1 MEKYTELAN
10 YFLTEYEEYHVAAY
24 FYHKR
29 ITLAEKVG
37 NKVEMALGNLG
48 FARCN
53 DLFDKSD
60 DAIQYL
66 EKAMKLAKNHPPTT
80 QLISKELIDIYKKMA
95 QKYENEVS
103 NTDKMEQDK
112 DKALEYYQ
120 KCLDMCSQADDI
132 ATEGQI
138 AYKIGQIYFKRDIL
152 DKAIEHQN
160 KYMEITK
167 KLEQSDV
174 GDWVDHS
181 LVSPNAARWRLSR
194 LWRSAT

>member
-1 MEKYTELAN
+1 M
-10 YFLTEYEEYHVAAY
+10 
-24 FYHKR
+24 
-29 ITLAEKVG
+29 G

-138 AYKIGQIYFKRDIL
+138 AYKIGQIYFKRNVL
-152 DKAIEHQN
+152 DKAVEHQN

-174 GDWVDHS
+174 SDSIDDS
-181 LVSPNAARWRLSR
+181 LDLLSEARWKHLQP
-194 LWRSAT
+194 WHSAT